1 MGERVAVAGGGLA
14 GPLLAVYLARRGHR
28 VTLYDRRPDPRAAG
42 AEGGRSI
49 NLALST
55 RGIAALEGVGLADAV
70 LADAIPMRGRVLHDR
85 DGRSSFQSYSA
96 DGSKAINA
104 VSRRGLNRTLVEA
117 ARAQAGVEI
126 CFEHRVVDVDISAAE
141 VTVETPEGMRGER
154 HDVVIGS
161 DGAYSA
167 VRDRM
172 VHREGVDY
180 QQSYLSWGYKELS
193 IPPLDGGFALEPNAL
208 HIWPRGGSMM
218 IALPNRDKSFT
229 CTLFWPYQGPDGFAG
244 LDSPDA
250 VRARFERDY
259 RDAVPLLGDL
269 VGEFERNPVGALVT
283 VKVWPWVAGRVAL
296 LGDAAHAIV
305 PFYGQGMNCAFED
318 VVELDRCLAETGDD
332 WDAALPRYAARRKP
346 NADAIAELALAN
358 FVEMRDRVGSPVFR
372 TFKRVE
378 HAIERALPDRYSSLY
393 ELVSFSTV
401 PYAEARQIVS
411 RQRRALAAV
420 AAAPLV
426 AGAAVL
432 AGRNGGRRGR

>member
-1 MGERVAVAGGGLA
+1 MGERVAIAGVGLA
-14 GPLLAVYLARRGHR
+14 GPLLAIYLARRGHEA
-28 VTLYDRRPDPRAAG
+28 TLFERRPDPRIAG

-55 RGIAALEGVGLADAV
+55 RGITALEGVGLADAV
-70 LADAIPMRGRVLHDR
+70 LDEAIPMRGRVLHDR
-85 DGRSSFQSYSA
+85 QGRPAFQSYSA

-104 VSRRGLNRTLVEA
+104 VSRAGLNRTLIEA
-117 ARAQAGVEI
+117 AAKEDGLDLR
-126 CFEHRVVDVDISAAE
+126 FECRVVDVDISTT
-141 VTVETPEGMRGER
+141 TVAVESSGDLRHER
-154 HDVVIGS
+154 FDVVIGS

-167 VRDRM
+167 VRDRI
-172 VHREGVDY
+172 VRRERVDY
-180 QQSYLSWGYKELS
+180 EQSYLSWGYKELT
-193 IPPLDGGFALEPNAL
+193 IPPVAGDFALEPHAL

-229 CTLFWPYQGPDGFAG
+229 CTLFWPYEGPDGFAD
-244 LDSPDA
+244 LDTEAA

-259 RDAVPLLGDL
+259 PDAVPLLADL
-269 VGEFERNPVGALVT
+269 AGEFARNPVGALVT

-332 WDAALPRYAARRKP
+332 WDVALACYADRRKP

-358 FVEMRDRVGSPVFR
+358 FVEMRDKVASPVFR
-372 TFKRVE
+372 TVKRVE
-378 HAIERALPDRYSSLY
+378 HAVERAFPDRYTSLY

-401 PYAEARQIVS
+401 PYAEARHVVS
-411 RQRRALAAV
+411 RQRHALVAALAAPV
-420 AAAPLV
+420 V
-426 AGAAVL
+426 AGAAAML
-432 AGRNGGRRGR
+432 ARNGGRRGR